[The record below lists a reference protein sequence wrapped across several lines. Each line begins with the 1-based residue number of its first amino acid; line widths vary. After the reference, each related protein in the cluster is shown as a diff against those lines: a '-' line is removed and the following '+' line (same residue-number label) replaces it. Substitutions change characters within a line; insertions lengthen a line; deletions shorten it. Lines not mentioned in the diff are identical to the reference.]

1 MEAAKTFERNGVR
14 YRPGDALPDDLDA
27 PTKAHYRRY
36 GMVRA
41 NQTPVPSEKKP
52 AAPARRQRTPGPKS
66 AETPAPTQT
75 AQAPAVDAQS
85 PADFESAQGEGGVQE
100 TGQSLEGA
108 DLLTP
113 GADVTGDAAGSQED

>member
-41 NQTPVPSEKKP
+41 SRTPAPAENKP
-52 AAPARRQRTPGPKS
+52 AAPARRQRTPGPKP
-66 AETPAPTQT
+66 AETPAPAQT
-75 AQAPAVDAQS
+75 AQTPASDAQCA
-85 PADFESAQGEGGVQE
+85 ADFESAQGEGAAQE
-100 TGQSLEGA
+100 TGQSLASA
-108 DLLTP
+108 DLLTH
-113 GADVTGDAAGSQED
+113 GADVTGDATGSQEE